1 MGRGVRCVAL
11 PVFVLGLAA
20 CGGSSPG
27 GPGAPAGWDT
37 PEAIGTALQM
47 GSLAGDGRGDAVAVW
62 VPPPRA
68 DEGAS
73 IVARR
78 FTSSGAWAPLET
90 VDPPGPNIFQDP
102 VAAMDAQGGIM
113 VVWPER
119 AGLLASRF
127 AAGSG
132 WGAPARISREYPSPF
147 TSISALPAVE
157 FYSGGR
163 ALSAWTECC
172 GGSGAYEI
180 GSNRF
185 DPASGWLTPEVVW
198 GIGSRS
204 VTPAALSVTT
214 TGLSL
219 AVWAEQRAGSW
230 GMWMSTFDPRR
241 GWAVSQP
248 VGAFEPANLVYAV
261 RVALNDS
268 GTGFA
273 LWTRDDVLYASR
285 YTTVEGFAT
294 PEALGRGGTQ
304 GLAVDAAGNALALW
318 VQPPRLLAL
327 HYAAGRGWEAPTPLS
342 PQDAN
347 GSGALSMDAGGNAWY
362 VWGDSTG
369 LWSRRYVAGQG
380 LGTAERVSPKTGP
393 DLVFGAVQ
401 VVADAQ
407 GGAVAVWL
415 EPITG
420 SSSWTIMANRLT
432 AR

>member
-1 MGRGVRCVAL
+1 MGRWARSASL
-11 PVFVLGLAA
+11 PAFVLGLAA
-20 CGGSSPG
+20 CGGSAPG
-27 GPGAPAGWDT
+27 GPGAPAGWGT
-37 PEAIGTALQM
+37 PSALGTALQM

-68 DEGAS
+68 GEGAS

-78 FTSSGAWAPLET
+78 FASGGDWAPLET
-90 VDPPGPNIFQDP
+90 VDPPGPNLFQDP
-102 VAAMDAQGGIM
+102 VAAMDAQGSVM

-119 AGLLASRF
+119 AGLLAARY
-127 AAGSG
+127 AGSG
-132 WGAPARISREYPSPF
+132 WSAPARISREYPSAF
-147 TSISALPAVE
+147 SSIDAAPAAG
-157 FYSGGR
+157 FFSNGR
-163 ALSAWTECC
+163 ALVAWRECC
-172 GGSGAYEI
+172 GGGAYEI
-180 GSNRF
+180 ASNRF

-198 GIGSRS
+198 GIGSPV
-204 VTPAALSVTT
+204 VTPPALSVTT

-219 AVWAEQRAGSW
+219 AVWAEQRGASW
-230 GMWMSTFDPRR
+230 GLWMSTFDPRR

-248 VGAFEPANLVYAV
+248 VGAFEPAALLNGI
-261 RVALNDS
+261 RVALNDA

-273 LWTRDDVLYASR
+273 LWTRDDTLYASR
-285 YTTVEGFAT
+285 YTTVTGFGT
-294 PEALGRGGTQ
+294 PEALGRGGCQ

-318 VQPPRLLAL
+318 NQPPRLLAL
-327 HYAAGRGWEAPTPLS
+327 HYTAGRGWDAPVPLP
-342 PQDAN
+342 PQDAG

-380 LGTAERVSPKTGP
+380 LGTAERVSPRTGP
-393 DLVFGAVQ
+393 NLVFAVVQ

-415 EPITG
+415 EPVADSG
-420 SSSWTIMANRLT
+420 SWNIMANRFS